1 MYIHNPDSI
10 GGSTMF
16 RISCLWIVLPAI
28 FIIRTTNAGGNTGV
42 VTDIVRSDI
51 VTIGESFTARLTG
64 VIVLSSG
71 SSEIDEEISSFTR
84 EELYGKLV
92 KLFTWTTDNTAA
104 GIVYDADGYPFV
116 TIYYGE
122 NFDKCFNEILLS
134 KGFAEVDTL
143 WLPQD
148 RLYYMDLE
156 KSARENG
163 LGIWK

>member
-1 MYIHNPDSI
+1 
-10 GGSTMF
+10 MF
-16 RISCLWIVLPAI
+16 RFTLIWLMAI
-28 FIIRTTNAGGNTGV
+28 ASWFVYPVEAGGNTGT
-42 VTDIVRSDI
+42 VTEVIRGDI

-64 VIVLSSG
+64 VKVLTSD
-71 SSEIDEEISSFTR
+71 SSEIGERILNFAK
-84 EELYGKLV
+84 EELQGSLV

-104 GIVYDADGYPFV
+104 GIVYDSNDYPFV

-122 NFDKCFNEILLS
+122 NFEKCFNEILLS

-156 KSARENG
+156 KHARENG